1 MFKLTKKGVVST
13 TAWLKNV
20 RSFTKSWISANKN
33 QFESQEPPYPKE
45 KMTTITNSKY
55 SYATS
60 ISEITLVSDRIQD
73 LVHKQADLLPK
84 QLVYAFPHQ
93 QTNLTF
99 QELRERVKTMVES
112 FSSLGL
118 KKGDRVAFALPNNHE
133 VLVSFLAAAEL
144 GLISVI
150 LNPAY
155 QLVEM
160 EYMLKKTNAKALF
173 IYDTFKT
180 LNQIGL
186 MQKLCPELE
195 TSLPG
200 ELNSSRLPDLKHV
213 VVLNSPLAAQNK
225 TYKGTWQFSEFAKPK
240 SQNQNIR
247 LPSVDIEDPCLIL
260 FTSGT
265 TGLASKISLSGKR

>member
-1 MFKLTKKGVVST
+1 MLKLAKNGIVST
-13 TAWLKNV
+13 SALLKSA
-20 RSFTKSWISANKN
+20 RKFTVSCMNASKNN
-33 QFESQEPPYPKE
+33 QFENQDPPIPKE
-45 KMTTITNSKY
+45 IMTTITNSKY

-60 ISEITLVSDRIQD
+60 VAEVTLVSDRIHD
-73 LVHKQADLLPK
+73 LVEKQAELLPK
-84 QLVYAFPHQ
+84 HMVFGFPHQ

-99 QELRERVKTMVES
+99 YELRERVKTMVAS
-112 FSSLGL
+112 LSSLGL
-118 KKGDRVAFALPNNHE
+118 SKGDRVAFALPNNHE

-160 EYMLKKTNAKALF
+160 EYMLKKTNVKALF

-200 ELNSSRLPDLKHV
+200 ELKSKTLPDLKHIII
-213 VVLNSPLAAQNK
+213 LNSPLVLEKK
-225 TYKGTWQFSEFAKPK
+225 TYKGTWQFSELAKPK
-240 SQNQNIR
+240 SQSSSLQ
-247 LPSVDIEDPCLIL
+247 LPYVDIEDPCLIL

-265 TGLASKISLSGKR
+265 TGLDYFLLLINI